1 VTLVELWRAA
11 ENDLPE
17 NWRTADIRLQLLDP
31 ETVERALA
39 LLGPAQPYRVEPG
52 VFRFSSARDGS
63 AQGPDGI
70 QRLLARLDKEIIIGT
85 LSIADSTTA
94 PTRPEPGPSSL
105 VESWDAALAGL
116 PADWSD
122 LLCEATLDS
131 TDYIE
136 RAAVLCIQ
144 INPRRDGTGAAL
156 RFRCARVAG
165 YGVAPG
171 MARRCF
177 ERCEAEGISGSVTV
191 LRALSD
197 TQHVATQG
205 PVWQLAGK
213 TV

>member
-1 VTLVELWRAA
+1 MSLVDLWRAA
-11 ENDLPE
+11 ENDLPAD
-17 NWRTADIRLQLLDP
+17 WRTVDIRLQLLDP

-52 VFRFSSARDGS
+52 VFRLSSARDGS

-85 LSIADSTTA
+85 LSIADTTTSTVRPEA
-94 PTRPEPGPSSL
+94 PTVSL
-105 VESWDAALAGL
+105 AESWDTALAGL

-122 LLCEATLDS
+122 LLCEVTFDS

-144 INPRRDGTGAAL
+144 INPRREGSGAAM

-177 ERCEAEGISGSVTV
+177 ERCDGEGITGSVSV

-197 TQHVATQG
+197 TQHIDTQG
-205 PVWQLAGK
+205 PVWQLAGR

>member
-1 VTLVELWRAA
+1 MSLVDLWRAA
-11 ENDLPE
+11 ENDLPAD
-17 NWRTADIRLQLLDP
+17 WRTVDIRLQLLDP

-39 LLGPAQPYRVEPG
+39 LLAPAQPYRVEPG
-52 VFRFSSARDGS
+52 VFRLSSARDGS

-85 LSIADSTTA
+85 LSIADATTSTVRLEA
-94 PTRPEPGPSSL
+94 PTVSL
-105 VESWDAALAGL
+105 AESWDTALAGL

-122 LLCEATLDS
+122 LLCEVTFDS

-144 INPRRDGTGAAL
+144 INPRRAGRGAAM

-177 ERCEAEGISGSVTV
+177 ERCDDEGISGSVSV

-197 TQHVATQG
+197 TQHIDTQG
-205 PVWQLAGK
+205 PVWQLAGR